1 MQKLFFLFLLILLQ
15 PLLSYAAGTDL
26 KPSELKTIIIDPG
39 HGGSDKGGEGSDGIL
54 EKDVALQISQSLKNK
69 IIGRM
74 KLNAVMTRDKDYD
87 VPLEKRVTIANASNG
102 DLFISIHTGSA
113 YSDEISGIW
122 IYYMDYEAGGD
133 EFGEID
139 TDDIEDEKKDVDMIL
154 KDMARS
160 SYINEGTRLSEL
172 FQKNLTDIIPDQKLI
187 LKPAPISILKDVN
200 MPSVLIEVGNITNS
214 EDVKRLND
222 REYIN
227 KIADAILNSI
237 KDYSRAGEKEGL
249 R

>member
-1 MQKLFFLFLLILLQ
+1 MKMFHSFLLLLILL
-15 PLLSYAAGTDL
+15 LSYINEAD
-26 KPSELKTIIIDPG
+26 SIELKTIVIDPG

-69 IIGRM
+69 IIGRI

-87 VPLEKRVTIANASNG
+87 VPLEKRVTIANTSNG

-160 SYINEGTRLSEL
+160 SYVNEGTRLSEL

-214 EDVKRLND
+214 EDVKRMMD
-222 REYIN
+222 KEYIN

-237 KDYSRAGEKEGL
+237 KDYSRVNGRESLK
-249 R
+249 